1 MKRKLNRKQ
10 VRYILLQ
17 EAKKEILLER
27 RKRKKYVEVIDR
39 VLLENKN
46 LINSKYLH
54 TKEINEGLL
63 DSLMDNGKLVIFQLW
78 DNENSL
84 SSTYYEIKK
93 EFKEFKFSEFLMPI
107 RLVGVYVPVYSLA
120 LKLSFVF
127 RPLLRKLSGRQIG
140 RNKCIIIERST
151 MSN

>member
-1 MKRKLNRKQ
+1 MSFEVKAVDPNVDNIGKGFDLICAFEFYPFTRT
-10 VRYILLQ
+10 
-17 EAKKEILLER
+17 KKVDDHR
-27 RKRKKYVEVIDR
+27 
-39 VLLENKN
+39 
-46 LINSKYLH
+46 KYLNH
-54 TKEINEGLL
+54 LL

-140 RNKCIIIERST
+140 RNKCIIIIT
-151 MSN
+151 I